1 MINTEY
7 VYERDRAEFSLGDT
21 LDIKAG
27 LILACL
33 TFLAIQAGELSRQP
47 LNQYQII
54 AQGISI
60 MSLIAGGFLSVAVL
74 WPYKYY
80 REATP
85 DKYDSWIEQMESYRA
100 NHPEATAVDH
110 ALTGARLSAAKQRIL
125 LNGSINK
132 RKSTLMFAAFGATVV
147 SFMANILTLARHLF

>member
-1 MINTEY
+1 MSTEY
-7 VYERDRAEFSLGDT
+7 VHERDRAEFSLGDT

-33 TFLAIQAGELSRQP
+33 TFLAIQAGELLRQP

-54 AQGISI
+54 AQGVSI
-60 MSLIAGGFLSVAVL
+60 MALIVGGSLSVAVL

-85 DKYDSWIEQMESYRA
+85 DKYDSWIEQMEAYRA
-100 NHPEATAVDH
+100 NHPEVMTVED
-110 ALTGARLSAAKQRIL
+110 ALSSARLSAAKERIL
-125 LNGSINK
+125 LNGSINR
-132 RKSTLMFAAFGATVV
+132 RKSSLMFAAFGATVI
-147 SFMANILTLARHLF
+147 SFTANILTLARHLF